1 MRTPDWTK
9 WEAAWDHMAAGGSK
23 KTAGIHKGLAAML
36 RQLYEA
42 GWSWETVHRRLSTEA
57 IGLAALVAELEGA
70 KPVDTQPMP
79 NTQASANP
87 PPPPRPIQQPR
98 PAPPPK
104 PAPVRPPPPAPKP
117 VALEPLDAEIVPRRE
132 TWEERHR
139 ARFDEQQKHWKR
151 EMEIGAGLMEL
162 GDRLLA
168 AHKPYILDKRKVSRR
183 QEACPH
189 CQGSVTVEEV
199 HIHPAKV
206 DVQGIARAYEAGAER
221 CRIALAMPKQMLAVR
236 VSDVQSELAERL
248 QEIDEAFKQAF
259 RHGIERGM
267 LTEQSAVEMWDI
279 ARVQIE
285 GKGISER

>member
-1 MRTPDWTK
+1 
-9 WEAAWDHMAAGGSK
+9 MAAGGSK

-36 RQLYEA
+36 RQLHDA
-42 GWSWETVHRRLSTEA
+42 GWSWETVHKRLSTDA
-57 IGLAALVAELEGA
+57 IGLAALVAEMEG
-70 KPVDTQPMP
+70 KPVELKKPVAPKPTPP
-79 NTQASANP
+79 AT
-87 PPPPRPIQQPR
+87 PPPPRYV
-98 PAPPPK
+98 PPSK
-104 PAPVRPPPPAPKP
+104 PAPGRPPPAPKP
-117 VALEPLDAEIVPRRE
+117 VAAEPLDAEIVPRRE

-151 EMEIGAGLMEL
+151 ELEIGAGLMDL

-183 QEACPH
+183 QESCPH

-259 RHGIERGM
+259 RHGIERG
-267 LTEQSAVEMWDI
+267 LITEESAVEMWDI
-279 ARVQIE
+279 ARIQIE
-285 GKGISER
+285 GNGAT